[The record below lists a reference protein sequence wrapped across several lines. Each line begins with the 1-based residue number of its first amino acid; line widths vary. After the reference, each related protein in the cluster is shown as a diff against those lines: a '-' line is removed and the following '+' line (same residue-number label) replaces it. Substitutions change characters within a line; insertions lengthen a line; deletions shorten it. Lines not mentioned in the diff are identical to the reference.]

1 MSDNISVAG
10 IVAEY
15 NPFHYGHIH
24 HINETRKRC
33 DAVIAVMS
41 GNFVQRC
48 ETAVCDKYARARMAV
63 RGGADLVIALPV
75 RYSLGSAEKF
85 AYGAVSL
92 LDSLGFVDIL
102 SFGSESGDLDKI
114 VSSAEKIDG
123 LTSEDYKKAMKGGRS
138 FAQARSDLTGDGQA
152 EPNDVLATEYIRALR
167 RLHSGIMPFCVKRTD
182 GYLDSAT
189 SIREKILNGD
199 LSSLPDF
206 SAEILKKEIEEGRA
220 PGDIKNIEK
229 VILGFIRNAAPDAFD
244 GIYGINRSEGA
255 DKRMLLSAK
264 ASTLDELYSLIKTKR
279 QTYSAVKR
287 AVLSAYLRI
296 KNEPLS
302 PVPFVHV
309 LAFSETGKRLI
320 KAIPENIPVVSNIS
334 KIKDIYPEYAD
345 EERRATDLFFLS
357 TPVTGEGYSEFTR
370 KFQ

>member
-1 MSDNISVAG
+1 MSNNLSVAG

-24 HINETRKRC
+24 HINETRKHC
-33 DAVIAVMS
+33 DAVVAVMS

-48 ETAVCDKYARARMAV
+48 EPAVCDKYARAQMAV
-63 RGGADLVIALPV
+63 MGGVDLVIALPA

-92 LDSLGFVDIL
+92 LNSLGFVDIL

-123 LTSEDYKKAMKGGRS
+123 LTSEEYKKAMSGGKS
-138 FAQARSDLTGDGQA
+138 FAQARSELTGEEQS
-152 EPNDVLATEYIRALR
+152 EPNDVLATEYVRALK
-167 RLHSGIMPFCVKRTD
+167 RLKSRIKPFCVKRTD
-182 GYLDSAT
+182 GYLDSAM
-189 SIREKILNGD
+189 SLREKIISGD
-199 LSSLPDF
+199 LSSLPGF

-220 PGDIKNIEK
+220 PGSVKSIEK
-229 VILGFIRNAAPDAFD
+229 VLLGFMRNASPDAFE
-244 GIYGINRSEGA
+244 GIYGINRKEGT

-264 ASTLDELYSLIKTKR
+264 ASTLDELYALIKTKR
-279 QTYSAVKR
+279 QTYSAVRR
-287 AVLSAYLRI
+287 AVISAYLRI
-296 KNEPLS
+296 KDEPPA
-302 PVPFVHV
+302 PVPFIHV

-320 KAIPENIPVVSNIS
+320 KDIPENIPVVSNIS

-357 TPVTGEGYSEFTR
+357 TPVTAAGYTEFTR